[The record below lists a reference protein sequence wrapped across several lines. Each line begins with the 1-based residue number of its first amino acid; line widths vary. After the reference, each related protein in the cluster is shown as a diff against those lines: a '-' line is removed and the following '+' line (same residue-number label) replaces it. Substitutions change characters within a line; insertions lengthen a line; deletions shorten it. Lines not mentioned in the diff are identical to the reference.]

1 VAFSASY
8 RTQSCFYLLDTDIDG
23 LGKLAFAPA
32 TRIATG
38 PQPSQSLF
46 AVFVL
51 KLKLMRD
58 L

>member
-8 RTQSCFYLLDTDIDG
+8 RI
-23 LGKLAFAPA
+23 P
-32 TRIATG
+32 TG